1 MTTDNVTQLPATALP
16 EVREPAL
23 YELTPEE
30 IASFQR
36 QNPAPAHSLGM
47 HVAYDNGIPA
57 DGLNGVGL

>member
-1 MTTDNVTQLPATALP
+1 MTTDNVFLMPATALP

-36 QNPAPAHSLGM
+36 QNPGLAHALGLPI
-47 HVAYDNGIPA
+47 AYDNGIEPV
-57 DGLNGVGL
+57 GLSGVGR

>member
-1 MTTDNVTQLPATALP
+1 MTTDNVFLMPATALP

-36 QNPAPAHSLGM
+36 QNPALAHALGM
-47 HVAYDNGIPA
+47 QLAYDNGIEPDA
-57 DGLNGVGL
+57 ALRGVA